1 MPYMARTRRISVVF
15 ATDGEWEPSKIMVHA
30 ASHLGILVSM
40 SGTAALCPSPAV

>member
-15 ATDGEWEPSKIMVHA
+15 ATDGGLGTKQMVHA
-30 ASHLGILVSM
+30 ASHLGILVSV